1 MKIVRA
7 GESSVV
13 TDVPVI
19 TIDGPSGTGKGTIS
33 RLVAQELGF
42 HFLDS
47 GALYR
52 LLGLAARHHS
62 IPLDDEDALVT
73 LAGHLDIQ
81 FISDETQDKTDIF
94 LEGERVTELVRNE
107 RSGKDAS
114 VVAVLPGVRQAL
126 MDRQH
131 AFLEPPGLVAD
142 GRDMGTVI
150 FPAAELKVFLTA
162 SLNERARRRYK
173 QLKAKGNDVTLEGLQ
188 EVLSLRDTRDRQRE
202 VAPLLPADDAV
213 QIDTTELDINS
224 VFLRVMSLWN
234 NCSIKKDAKAI

>member
-1 MKIVRA
+1 MIKKNI
-7 GESSVV
+7 
-13 TDVPVI
+13 PVI

-62 IPLDDEDALVT
+62 IPFDDEAALVT

-81 FISDETQDKTDIF
+81 FVFDSEDQKTDIF
-94 LEGERVTELVRNE
+94 LEGERVTDVVRSEL
-107 RSGKDAS
+107 SGKDAS
-114 VVAVLPGVRQAL
+114 IVAVLPAVRQAL
-126 MDRQH
+126 MNRQH

-150 FPAAELKVFLTA
+150 FPGAELKIFLTA

-173 QLKAKGNDVTLEGLQ
+173 QLKGKGNDVTLENLQ
-188 EVLSLRDTRDRQRE
+188 DVLSARDARDKQRE

-213 QIDTTELDINS
+213 QIDTTELDIEG
-224 VFLRVMSLWN
+224 VFIRVMSLWN
-234 NCSIKKDAKAI
+234 NCSMKFKESRVV

>member
-1 MKIVRA
+1 MWYREAKVI
-7 GESSVV
+7 
-13 TDVPVI
+13 DNIPVI
-19 TIDGPSGTGKGTIS
+19 TLDGPSGTGKGTIS

-42 HFLDS
+42 HYLDS

-62 IPLDDEDALVT
+62 IPLDDEAALVT

-81 FISDETQDKTDIF
+81 FVFDDEQQKVDVF
-94 LEGERVTELVRNE
+94 LEGERVTDLVRNE
-107 RSGKDAS
+107 SSGKDAS
-114 VVAVLPGVRQAL
+114 VVAVLPNVRQAL

-150 FPAAELKVFLTA
+150 FPGAELKIFLTA

-173 QLKAKGNDVTLEGLQ
+173 QLKEKGNDVSLEDLHETL
-188 EVLSLRDTRDRQRE
+188 SARDTRDRQRE
-202 VAPLLPADDAV
+202 IAPLLPADDAV
-213 QIDTTELDINS
+213 QIDTTELDIDH
-224 VFLRVMSLWN
+224 VFKRVMSLWI
-234 NCSIKKDAKAI
+234 NCGMKKDAKAV